1 MIVALI
7 AVAALAVGMV
17 LGVVGFLYAV
27 LGGVLTAVGAIIIAF
42 FQYI

>member
-17 LGVVGFLYAV
+17 LGVVGFLYA
-27 LGGVLTAVGAIIIAF
+27 LIGDVLTAVGAIIIAF